1 MWCSHSRLIVER
13 ALYSA
18 STRPKPLREDSE
30 ARMPNP
36 ESRGAPFFLE
46 RPTNHIDFFNDS
58 CTARRIPCKAR
69 WFGHIKQPSNT
80 SPLQNTP
87 QNRHAQ
93 PRKIGVLLTAR
104 METRSAGSSTRAK
117 GRTRAYSA
125 TRMVQHGRT
134 SPPATAGPLRP
145 ALRSPHTTP
154 RHTDR
159 ARAHRTAPSRDPTH
173 PQRSQPSA

>member
-80 SPLQNTP
+80 SPLQNRKYAPEPTRTTSE
-87 QNRHAQ
+87 NRHEWRHVRRAV
-93 PRKIGVLLTAR
+93 PRVQRGAPEHTVPP
-104 METRSAGSSTRAK
+104 GWSSMA
-117 GRTRAYSA
+117 A
-125 TRMVQHGRT
+125 
-134 SPPATAGPLRP
+134 PAPL
-145 ALRSPHTTP
+145 
-154 RHTDR
+154 
-159 ARAHRTAPSRDPTH
+159 
-173 PQRSQPSA
+173 PQRGRSGPH